1 MLGGGPTLT
10 TQFTNNSMPYYRVC
24 HYVSP
29 AQQTR
34 ISLLSIQGK
43 NRFHPSDLF
52 PVVASAQWSFGCT
65 SVTFGSVM
73 LSETAIAVKRSK
85 EIALVVPIPMP
96 NTEAVTM
103 RKHSYSDIMVDQR
116 QTLVEINAQGDNKRQ
131 KDLQLALS

>member
-1 MLGGGPTLT
+1 
-10 TQFTNNSMPYYRVC
+10 MPYYRVC

-29 AQQTR
+29 AQQTPT
-34 ISLLSIQGK
+34 SLLSIQGK

-85 EIALVVPIPMP
+85 EMAQLTALVAPIPMP

-103 RKHSYSDIMVDQR
+103 RKHSYADIMVDQR